1 MIFDHRIK
9 IIPALCIGLLL
20 FGCIQ
25 DRSADKISLRE
36 YPVNSAQV
44 FLSLEDAPFLGRPI
58 DIKSSADGLFIV
70 DGAHNQ
76 IIKVDAEGNRLLSFG
91 KRGRGP
97 GELQSI
103 AGFWPFKDEYLV
115 YDYNSFKFLTFDHLG
130 RLIDEELL
138 NEDPIHSE
146 SEFNIPIT
154 LDALSSKKLIMPT
167 GGRKGSL
174 FAIADRIN
182 GDVTYAG
189 KAVGK
194 AEPEYNNQDVTEA
207 LSGGEIP
214 EVMLN
219 MVLLSSSSDA
229 IYSLQQTTGILE
241 KYTHT
246 GEHVWEM
253 ELNIPAQKHLF
264 DRISDHNRG
273 IDSDG
278 KPRLF
283 IYARAMDAREGGVAL
298 QLNMPDDQPFTIAW
312 VPEDGTRIDLIKVE
326 GITPDAHGF
335 MEGFTVSPDGEHAYY
350 LKRSTGMIFQFIWP
364 L

>member
-9 IIPALCIGLLL
+9 IILALSIGLLL

-25 DRSADKISLRE
+25 DRSADKEHLRE
-36 YPVNSAQV
+36 YPVNSVQV
-44 FLSLEDAPFLGRPI
+44 FLSLEDAPFLGSPI
-58 DIKSSADGLFIV
+58 DIKSAADGLFIV

-91 KRGRGP
+91 NRGRGP

-103 AGFWPFKDEYLV
+103 AGFWPFDDEYLV

-138 NEDPIHSE
+138 NENPIHSE

-154 LDALSSKKLIMPT
+154 LDALSSKKLIIPT

-174 FAIADRIN
+174 FAIADRN
-182 GDVTYAG
+182 NEDLTYAG
-189 KAVGK
+189 KAVGNVI
-194 AEPEYNNQDVTEA
+194 PEYNNQEVTQA
-207 LSGGEIP
+207 FSRGEIP
-214 EVMLN
+214 EAMLN

-229 IYSLQQTTGILE
+229 IYSFQQTTGILE

-246 GEHVWEM
+246 GEHVWEV
-253 ELNIPAQKHLF
+253 ELNIPGQEHLF

-278 KPRLF
+278 IPRLF
-283 IYARAMDAREGGVAL
+283 IYARAMDVREGGVAL
-298 QLNMPDDQPFTIAW
+298 QLNMPDEQPITIAW
-312 VPEDGTRIDLIKVE
+312 VPEDGSRIDLVNVE
-326 GITPDAHGF
+326 EITPDAHGF
-335 MEGFTVSPDGEHAYY
+335 MEGFTVSPDEDHAYY
-350 LKRSTGMIFQFIWP
+350 LKRSTGTIYQFNWP
-364 L
+364 F

>member
-1 MIFDHRIK
+1 MNFDHRIK
-9 IIPALCIGLLL
+9 IILALSIGLLL

-25 DRSADKISLRE
+25 DRSADKTSLRE
-36 YPVNSAQV
+36 NPVNSVQV
-44 FLSLEDAPFLGRPI
+44 FLSLEDAPFLGSPI
-58 DIKSSADGLFIV
+58 DIKSAADGLFIV
-70 DGAHNQ
+70 DGVHNQ

-103 AGFWPFKDEYLV
+103 AGFWPFEDEYLV

-130 RLIDEELL
+130 GLIDEELL
-138 NEDPIHSE
+138 NENPIHSK

-154 LDALSSKKLIMPT
+154 LDALSSKKLIIPT
-167 GGRKGSL
+167 GGRNGSL
-174 FAIADRIN
+174 FAIADRID

-189 KAVGK
+189 KAVGNVV
-194 AEPEYNNQDVTEA
+194 PEYNNREVTEA

-214 EVMLN
+214 EAMLN

-241 KYTHT
+241 KYTHI

-253 ELNIPAQKHLF
+253 ELKIPGQEHLF

-283 IYARAMDAREGGVAL
+283 IYARAMEALEDGVAL
-298 QLNMPDDQPFTIAW
+298 VLNLPDDQPFTIAW
-312 VPEDGTRIDLIKVE
+312 VPEDGSRIDLVKVE

-335 MEGFTVSPDGEHAYY
+335 MEGFTVSPDGKHAYY
-350 LKRSTGMIFQFIWP
+350 LKRSSGTIYQFNWP

>member
-1 MIFDHRIK
+1 MI
-9 IIPALCIGLLL
+9 
-20 FGCIQ
+20 GCTK
-25 DRSADKISLRE
+25 DGSADKEHLRE
-36 YPVNSAQV
+36 YPVNSVQV

-58 DIKSSADGLFIV
+58 DIKVAVDGLFIV

-76 IIKVDAEGNRLLSFG
+76 IIKVDAEGKRLLSFG
-91 KRGRGP
+91 NRGRGP

-103 AGFWPFKDEYLV
+103 AGFWPIEDEYLV

-138 NEDPIHSE
+138 NENPIHSE

-154 LDALSSKKLIMPT
+154 LDALSSKKLIIPT
-167 GGRKGSL
+167 GGRNGSL

-189 KAVGK
+189 KAVSNVV
-194 AEPEYNNQDVTEA
+194 PEYNNQDVTEA
-207 LSGGEIP
+207 LTGGEIP

-229 IYSLQQTTGILE
+229 IYSLQQTTGKLE

-246 GEHVWEM
+246 GERVWEM
-253 ELNIPAQKHLF
+253 ELNVPAQKHLF
-264 DRISDHNRG
+264 DRISVHNRG
-273 IDSDG
+273 IDSEG

-283 IYARAMDAREGGVAL
+283 IYARAMEALENGVAL
-298 QLNMPDDQPFTIAW
+298 VLNLPDDQPFTIAW
-312 VPEDGTRIDLIKVE
+312 VPEDGSRIDLVRVE

-335 MEGFTVSPDGEHAYY
+335 MEGFAVSPDGEHTYY
-350 LKRSTGMIFQFIWP
+350 LKRSSGTIYQFNWP